1 MKYKTKDNILITN
14 PEYNILYQTLIKE
27 ARMWNNSGQ
36 YWLGKE
42 AEKKALTLLNG
53 NIDEARTI
61 TKTERFFFKTKRIE

>member
-53 NIDEARTI
+53 NIDEALVKFERVI
-61 TKTERFFFKTKRIE
+61 NDYPKTNR